1 MSISSLQNKSNSKQ
15 SIIQNSSSSY
25 KYYNNIEEINNQNE
39 DGETPIFSSILS
51 NNILLLKKLLLS
63 GANPNI
69 PNNLGQTPLH
79 LCVSNNKYNEFLLL
93 LKYNAD
99 CNIQNNRG
107 DTPLH
112 TAVKTKEKKFIKAL
126 LYNNANPNIQNLLY
140 GKTPTHLVIINKFDE
155 EILKLFK
162 EYKADIFSIRDKFK
176 KTPFDYAKDIND
188 DKYISLINKIFG
200 YDNHTNININKK
212 IDFENSDCL
221 YLNNTEKN
229 KYSFNLDKFNELK
242 EFPNINNNN
251 NTDYYVITTENNK
264 NEFKLENYN
273 LNKDCQ
279 ISNQSLVKNK
289 IISSDVSSDNMQI
302 KELNNSYEDNLNKSK
317 KSLAEF
323 LSDEINNNKENI
335 DINNI
340 KANKSKNIYNQIYSI
355 KSEISDNS
363 KNNGNKISSRNSNNS
378 KQKNSS
384 FVISHSNSSNNYS
397 HKSNNSGENSYSN
410 SNSNNVNIYLTNSVG
425 ANKKIIKN
433 IIRETVKKIN
443 IKSISSS
450 DENTSKSNIILFSK
464 ESDQISHTNSNME
477 DTKSKRSKRSQFSN
491 NYIDPNKIIENKE
504 NQKSTNSDI
513 FNNINNSLNTNNI
526 KDNENDTSNNVVN
539 LYENGTNSFVFLK
552 TKNINDIVNNDNI
565 NLSKLIKNETTQT
578 INISQIYEELYSNT
592 NKTNDNN
599 TLHIIDENSYINH
612 KDIMPIKNK
621 NKNNIIINTNANSN
635 FKINEIKGDII
646 LEATNSNVF
655 DELQIKTDK
664 IGTINNDISSNYSKN
679 IPTDEDKQI
688 HYKKIQNKKR
698 NDNYNNNNIID
709 DKSKFFKANNNNSKF
724 IVDKNITDNT
734 IQINS
739 LSTINNNIDD
749 SNNTNINDVDS
760 DNHIKKKSNGSI
772 YTNVVFHKHKSFI
785 ENNNKNINFIKNINN
800 YKLRTHNNSTLDN
813 CIDINEDYNGKNNLL
828 KRKMRKSIINN
839 NKSSHYRQL
848 SYHLNCKTN
857 LNNNDI
863 NKDNDIEN
871 NINNKIEIINTNI
884 NRNDCKDNNICYTT
898 LKNENENK
906 NNIIN
911 AWYSNTTNKNI
922 KSSIKSKNTNTNNY
936 SGIKGLSK
944 MSLNKSGSCQNMNP
958 PPVEAIT
965 NKDLFISPTSNQS
978 INSINNQNYIPS
990 QNIGNKK
997 YKLSTSNTLL
1007 NYTTLS
1013 TNKPKHSSLNKTN
1026 NNYINNLK
1034 NIPINHNFKYNYL
1047 NPYINS
1053 NNSKEGF
1060 ESDESNTSNINNK
1073 IKELKNISTKKLIR
1087 LREFLISCD
1096 LLCYYNLLLS
1106 NHMYNIDSYIN
1117 DIKQGLSSI
1126 TYDDIEKIGIKKPG
1140 HIFRILIRL
1149 EIDAG
1154 LIDNN
1159 LFNYITEKINFNSVT
1174 STVALTSS
1182 ISEVFCCGINLCE
1195 NNTNHNK
1202 IKMRN
1207 NAIYFND
1214 LSSFLRAHDI
1224 VRFKGNFMHNGFD
1237 RIEYIIIQLF
1247 TKYAFDKNI
1256 LNEYLHV
1263 YIDGDKNQLLN
1274 ILYMVKFNI
1283 AREFGIE
1290 INKIVYSY
1298 DNNNKRENN
1307 NIIQVY
1313 DSNINSINNISE
1325 KKTNHI
1331 CHIF

>member
-1 MSISSLQNKSNSKQ
+1 MSINSLQNKMNFKQ

-79 LCVSNNKYNEFLLL
+79 LCVNNNKYNEFLLL

-200 YDNHTNININKK
+200 YDNHTNINVNKK
-212 IDFENSDCL
+212 INFENNDCL

-229 KYSFNLDKFNELK
+229 KYSFNLDKFNELN
-242 EFPNINNNN
+242 EFPSINNN
-251 NTDYYVITTENNK
+251 NTDYYVITSETNK

-279 ISNQSLVKNK
+279 ISNQSLAKNK

-302 KELNNSYEDNLNKSK
+302 KELSNSYEDNSNKSK
-317 KSLAEF
+317 KSLTEF

-335 DINNI
+335 DLNNI
-340 KANKSKNIYNQIYSI
+340 NLNKSKNIYNQIYSI
-355 KSEISDNS
+355 KSEVSDNS

-378 KQKNSS
+378 KQKSSS

-397 HKSNNSGENSYSN
+397 HKSNNSGDNSY

-433 IIRETVKKIN
+433 IIRETVKKIK

-450 DENTSKSNIILFSK
+450 EDNTSKSNIILFSK

-477 DTKSKRSKRSQFSN
+477 DTKSKISKRSQFSN
-491 NYIDPNKIIENKE
+491 NNIDSHKIIENKE
-504 NQKSTNSDI
+504 SQKSNNSDI
-513 FNNINNSLNTNNI
+513 FNIFNNSSNTNNI
-526 KDNENDTSNNVVN
+526 KDNENDNSNNVVN

-599 TLHIIDENSYINH
+599 TLHIIDENSSINH
-612 KDIMPIKNK
+612 KDIMPIK

-646 LEATNSNVF
+646 LETTNKHAF
-655 DELQIKTDK
+655 DELKIKTDK
-664 IGTINNDISSNYSKN
+664 IGPINNDLLLNYSKN
-679 IPTDEDKQI
+679 IPTDEDKQV

-698 NDNYNNNNIID
+698 NENNNNDNIID
-709 DKSKFFKANNNNSKF
+709 DKSKLINTKNNRFKF
-724 IVDKNITDNT
+724 IVDKNINDNT

-739 LSTINNNIDD
+739 LSTINNNIND
-749 SNNTNINDVDS
+749 SNNININNVDS

-772 YTNVVFHKHKSFI
+772 NTNIVFTKHKSFI
-785 ENNNKNINFIKNINN
+785 DNNNKNINIIKNINN
-800 YKLRTHNNSTLDN
+800 YKLRAHNNSNLDN

-828 KRKMRKSIINN
+828 KRKMIESIINK
-839 NKSSHYRQL
+839 NKISHDRQL
-848 SYHLNCKTN
+848 SYHLDCKAN

-863 NKDNDIEN
+863 NKESNIEN
-871 NINNKIEIINTNI
+871 NMNNKVEIINTNI
-884 NRNDCKDNNICYTT
+884 NKNDGKENNLYYTT
-898 LKNENENK
+898 IKNENK
-906 NNIIN
+906 DNIMN
-911 AWYSNTTNKNI
+911 AWHSNTCNKNI
-922 KSSIKSKNTNTNNY
+922 KSSVKSKNSNTNNY
-936 SGIKGLSK
+936 SGIKGISK

-958 PPVEAIT
+958 PPVEAIA

-990 QNIGNKK
+990 QNNGNKK
-997 YKLSTSNTLL
+997 YKLSITNTLL

-1013 TNKPKHSSLNKTN
+1013 TNKPKHSSLNRTN

-1034 NIPINHNFKYNYL
+1034 NIPINHNYKYNYL

-1073 IKELKNISTKKLIR
+1073 IKELKKISTKKLIR

-1106 NHMYNIDSYIN
+1106 NNMYNIDSYVN

-1154 LIDNN
+1154 LVDNN

-1182 ISEVFCCGINLCE
+1182 ITEVFCCGINLCE

-1224 VRFKGNFMHNGFD
+1224 IRFKGNFMHNGFD

-1263 YIDGDKNQLLN
+1263 YIDGDKNKLLN

-1298 DNNNKRENN
+1298 DNNKRDN

-1325 KKTNHI
+1325 KNSNHI
-1331 CHIF
+1331 CQIF